1 MEINSNNKYIEGSG
15 EFVMERMIEILKKQ
29 FKIYEEILKI
39 SEEKTDII
47 VKDKVD
53 ELKELVSREEELVKS
68 FIPLEKERLSIVK
81 EFGRSNGITGVPKIP
96 EICDYFPEN
105 KDELMS
111 LRKSILDIT
120 KKISVRNEQNEKLIK
135 NSLDYI
141 NFSVGLITG
150 TGTNPVTY
158 GKYGEANKKEARKF
172 LDISL

>member
-1 MEINSNNKYIEGSG
+1 
-15 EFVMERMIEILKKQ
+15 MERMIEILKKQ
-29 FKIYEEILKI
+29 YEIYQEILKI
-39 SEEKTDII
+39 SENKTDII
-47 VKDKVD
+47 VKDKID
-53 ELKELVSREEELVKS
+53 ELKEMVSREEELVKS

-81 EFGRSNGITGVPKIP
+81 EFGKSKGINGIPKIP
-96 EICDYFPEN
+96 EICEYFPDN
-105 KDELMS
+105 KDELMN

-120 KKISVRNEQNEKLIK
+120 KKISDRNEQNEKLIK

-150 TGTNPVTY
+150 TGTNAITY

>member
-1 MEINSNNKYIEGSG
+1 MEK
-15 EFVMERMIEILKKQ
+15 MIEILKKQ
-29 FKIYEEILKI
+29 LEIYEEILKI
-39 SEEKTDII
+39 SEDKTDII

-53 ELKELVSREEELVKS
+53 ELKEMVSREEELVKK
-68 FIPLEKERLSIVK
+68 FIPLEKERLAIVK
-81 EFGRSNGITGVPKIP
+81 EFGSSKGIQGVPKIP
-96 EICDYFPEN
+96 EICEYFPDH
-105 KDELMS
+105 KDELMN

-120 KKISVRNEQNEKLIK
+120 KKISDKNNLNEKLIK

-158 GKYGEANKKEARKF
+158 GKYGEVNKKEARKF